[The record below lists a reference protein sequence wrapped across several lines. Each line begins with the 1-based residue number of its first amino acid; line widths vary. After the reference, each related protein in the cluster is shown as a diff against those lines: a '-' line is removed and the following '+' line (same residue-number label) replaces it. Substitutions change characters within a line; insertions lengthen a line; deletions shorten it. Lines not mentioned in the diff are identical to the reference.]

1 MQPHLEY
8 GMITRHET
16 GSNTLISPQDRHWID
31 LFLVAMRAER
41 GLAANTILAYER
53 DLIAAATALPKE
65 QLLIGATA
73 ADFRHIL
80 KIWSADLS
88 AKSVARKLSA
98 LRQFMSFLVGEGQ
111 RPDDPTQH
119 LDAPK
124 QQKSLPKSLEESDIH
139 RLLACA
145 QGDDSTEGLRLMAMM
160 ELLYGAGFRVSEL
173 LHLQA
178 HVFRR
183 RNDHLTIRGKGG
195 KERVVMM
202 TPAAQ
207 HAVERWLER
216 RDQNG
221 AALAS
226 KFLFPDPKDPEQP
239 LDRLRVYG
247 MIRDLGARAGIG
259 AISPHMLRHSF
270 ATHMLNR
277 GADLRSLQILLGH
290 ADISTTEIYT
300 KTRDDRLAGLVK
312 DTHPLARGKD
322 DDV

>member
-1 MQPHLEY
+1 LRGASKP
-8 GMITRHET
+8 
-16 GSNTLISPQDRHWID
+16 LISPQDRQWID

-53 DLIAAATALPKE
+53 DLISAATALPKT
-65 QLLIGATA
+65 QPLITATA
-73 ADFRHIL
+73 SDLRHIL
-80 KIWSADLS
+80 KIWAADLT

-124 QQKSLPKSLEESDIH
+124 QQKSLPKSLEEADILQ
-139 RLLACA
+139 LLSCA
-145 QGDDSTEGLRLMAMM
+145 QDDDSTDGIRLMAML

-173 LHLQA
+173 LQLQA
-178 HVFRR
+178 HVFQR

-195 KERVVMM
+195 KDRVVMI

-207 HAVERWLER
+207 QAVERWLER

-221 AALAS
+221 EALAS
-226 KFLFPDPKDPEQP
+226 KFLFPDPKNPDEP
-239 LDRLRVYG
+239 LDRLRVYAL
-247 MIRDLGARAGIG
+247 IRDLGERAGIG

-312 DTHPLARGKD
+312 DTHPLARGKG